1 MRNNMTLTRK
11 LELII
16 EMLESKE
23 VGIAKRMVFE
33 WGCEQIRGH
42 HPEITP
48 FERNDERMYW
58 MEYEPMLSDLK
69 EALERSKQ

>member
-1 MRNNMTLTRK
+1 MPNNMTLTRK

-16 EMLESKE
+16 EMLENKE
-23 VGIAKRMVFE
+23 VGVARYMVQE
-33 WGCEQIRGH
+33 WGDKLIRNY

-48 FERNDERMYW
+48 FQRNDERKYW

-69 EALERSKQ
+69 EALERSKA